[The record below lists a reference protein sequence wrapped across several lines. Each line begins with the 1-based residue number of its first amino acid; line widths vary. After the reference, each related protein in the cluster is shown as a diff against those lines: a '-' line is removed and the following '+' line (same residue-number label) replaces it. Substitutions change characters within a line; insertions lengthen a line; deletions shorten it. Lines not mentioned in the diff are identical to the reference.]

1 MDFFLI
7 LILLLA
13 FFAYKLLGPSNFS
26 DSDSKDKLIS
36 NVFPEAKNLKYKHW
50 WDHTAI
56 AIDGLSKKIY
66 LFNNGASKIYD
77 FSDVR
82 EWRTNISTGGNIVG
96 GMVMTGGLAGS
107 MQNMRVLAEN
117 KRIKNEN
124 EAKSGL
130 FLSVKDIDHALWHIK
145 FKSDESIERELAKWM
160 EILTQFLNEDKSDPD
175 DELIENL
182 SEWSCDREGPEFI
195 AKISELPE
203 NLRVRIHQ
211 RYIQKNASKWGV
223 FMERLDAVPEED
235 RTVELRRQIRKEVGQ
250 LGI

>member
-1 MDFFLI
+1 MEFFLI
-7 LILLLA
+7 LILVLA

-36 NVFPEAKNLKYKHW
+36 NIFPGAENLKYKHW
-50 WDHTAI
+50 CDQTAI

-66 LFNNGASKIYD
+66 LSNNGVSKIYD

-82 EWRTNISTGGNIVG
+82 KWRTNISTGGDIVG

-107 MQNMRVLAEN
+107 MHNMRVMAEN

-124 EAKSGL
+124 EANSGL
-130 FLSVKDIDHALWHIK
+130 FINVKDIDHALWHIK

-160 EILTQFLNEDKSDPD
+160 EILTQFLNEDKLDPD
-175 DELIENL
+175 DELIEKL

-195 AKISELPE
+195 AQISGLPE

-211 RYIQKNASKWGV
+211 RYIRKNASKWGL
-223 FMERLDAVPEED
+223 FMQRLDAVPEED
-235 RTVELRRQIRKEVGQ
+235 RTIELRRQIRKEVGQ

>member
-1 MDFFLI
+1 MDIIIIVVVVFFGLYIFALI
-7 LILLLA
+7 R
-13 FFAYKLLGPSNFS
+13 KNSENKNE
-26 DSDSKDKLIS
+26 KDECMKEMS
-36 NVFPEAKNLKYKHW
+36 GCSHKHYY
-50 WDHTAI
+50 DGTAI
-56 AIDGLSKKIY
+56 GINSSLRKIY
-66 LFNNGASKIYD
+66 LRQNGLVKSYRFD
-77 FSDVR
+77 DVR
-82 EWRTNISTGGNIVG
+82 KWNTNLSSGGSVVG
-96 GMVMTGGLAGS
+96 GIMVTGGLAAS
-107 MQNMRVLAEN
+107 VNNMQLHAANKRAEKEN
-117 KRIKNEN
+117 KDN
-124 EAKSGL
+124 SGL
-130 FLSVKDIDHALWHIK
+130 FLNIKDIDHPLWHIK
-145 FKSDESIERELAKWM
+145 FNYDNSLQIELAKWM